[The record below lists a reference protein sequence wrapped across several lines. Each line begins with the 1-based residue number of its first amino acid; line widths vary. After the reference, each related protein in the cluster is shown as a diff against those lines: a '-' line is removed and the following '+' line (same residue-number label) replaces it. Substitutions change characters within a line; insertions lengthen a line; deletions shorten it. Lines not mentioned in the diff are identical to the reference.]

1 MFCSCDAA
9 DSTASAMLRA
19 VRLRWSSWGDGGSD
33 WCERWKFWMKLKG
46 KVRTHRPGSC
56 GRPSLVHERDVHR
69 MSRIGLT
76 TNHLGLVQHSRAINQ
91 HLSLRNPPSRLPS
104 LFCRRGVLE
113 CPQRWHIIASDAPS
127 WNVEYSILEIEAVRV
142 KKVERSLHL
151 VALQSPLPPCCMHM

>member
-56 GRPSLVHERDVHR
+56 GRASLVHERDVHR

-91 HLSLRNPPSRLPS
+91 HLSLRNILLHVCPARSAAVES
-104 LFCRRGVLE
+104 LNARKDGTSSHRMRHHGML
-113 CPQRWHIIASDAPS
+113 STPS
-127 WNVEYSILEIEAVRV
+127 W
-142 KKVERSLHL
+142 RSKQLG
-151 VALQSPLPPCCMHM
+151 